1 MRVFR
6 STVFEDESSSAR
18 IRLISLI
25 FNKRLNKRFIA
36 RTDFFRIIRK
46 VKFPLRQTPS
56 GFFLPLTKANAVQ
69 RKFNK
74 PFPTLKIPASFP
86 SFPLR
91 RQILPRVLTFGVNRV
106 RCVAGWRGEQHTSC
120 KFRIHQPRD
129 SMESEAISTF
139 TPLSLSSV
147 PNLFPSIHFTL
158 PALTTPPLNSRQAL
172 PPRWEMQ
179 QPIRLAD

>member
-25 FNKRLNKRFIA
+25 FNKRLNKRFIP

-91 RQILPRVLTFGVNRV
+91 RQILPRVLTFGVNRA

-120 KFRIHQPRD
+120 KFRVTAYINLVIQWKVKQSPR
-129 SMESEAISTF
+129 SHLCHYHPYPTSFLRSISPS
-139 TPLSLSSV
+139 PL
-147 PNLFPSIHFTL
+147 
-158 PALTTPPLNSRQAL
+158 
-172 PPRWEMQ
+172 
-179 QPIRLAD
+179 